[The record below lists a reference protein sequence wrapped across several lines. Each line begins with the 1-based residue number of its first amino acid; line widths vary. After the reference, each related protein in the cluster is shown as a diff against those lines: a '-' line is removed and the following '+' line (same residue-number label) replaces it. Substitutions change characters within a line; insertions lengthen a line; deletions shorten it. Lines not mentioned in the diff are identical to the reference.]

1 MTNIEYLRTLA
12 ERIES
17 EGFGSGSHGLANL
30 RESLEVIAKELES
43 LSTKKTEKR
52 L

>member
-1 MTNIEYLRTLA
+1 MTNTDYLKTLA

-30 RESLEVIAKELES
+30 KEALEVIANELES
-43 LSTKKTEKR
+43 LRGKKEKKP
-52 L
+52 